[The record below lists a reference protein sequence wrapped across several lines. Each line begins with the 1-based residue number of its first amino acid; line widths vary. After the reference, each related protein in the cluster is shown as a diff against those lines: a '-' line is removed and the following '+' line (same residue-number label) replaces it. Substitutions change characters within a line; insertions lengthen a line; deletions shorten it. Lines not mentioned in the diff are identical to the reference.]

1 MADKKLHSIKTEK
14 GFILPVTMSLLL
26 FLSLFCFQRLYQL
39 DLNQSELK
47 EQQLATQTLFLFQS
61 AAADLKKMMDTPPTQ
76 AGDGTLTEYNTQVSY
91 SFKFISTA
99 QVQINLS
106 YKTPSDSTLS
116 VSYVYNKDTKQ
127 IEQWVNQ

>member
-1 MADKKLHSIKTEK
+1 MANQKLHSIKTEK

-61 AAADLKKMMDTPPTQ
+61 AAADLKKLMDTPPSQ
-76 AGDGTLTEYNTQVSY
+76 AGAGTLTEYNTQVSY

-106 YKTPSDSTLS
+106 YKNPSNSTLS

>member
-1 MADKKLHSIKTEK
+1 MADQKLHSIKTEK
-14 GFILPVTMSLLL
+14 GFILPFTMSLLL

-61 AAADLKKMMDTPPTQ
+61 AAADLKKMMDTPPSQ

-106 YKTPSDSTLS
+106 YKPPSDSTLS

>member
-1 MADKKLHSIKTEK
+1 MADQKLRSIKQEK

-26 FLSLFCFQRLYQL
+26 VLSLFCFQRLYQL
-39 DLNQSELK
+39 DLNQSELR
-47 EQQLATQTLFLFQS
+47 EQQLATQTFFLFQS
-61 AAADLKKMMDTPPTQ
+61 AAVDLKKMIDTTPSQ
-76 AGDGTLTEYNTQVSY
+76 AGDGTLTENRTQVSY
-91 SFKFISTA
+91 SYEFISTA

-106 YKTPSDSTLS
+106 YKNSSNSTLS